1 MKIYRLSL
9 VVACLASMATVF
21 SSCDN
26 EYDLSKDIDSNIN
39 VGKNFILPVGE
50 TVKIPLSRIIKA
62 GNDLTVNSSGVYELK
77 VNDSFNSSIQRVE
90 PFEISGL
97 QPQFSN
103 FTYSGLPQNNLDQE
117 VSLDDLNI
125 TTSATY
131 TISETKTELP
141 SEIEALYL
149 AEFNNEDGVNSTIQ
163 ISIESKDNGISE
175 MTLNNVSVKFPEII
189 TLKNGQHEVTIEKI
203 VLNKENDYSQDITI
217 NIANIA
223 IPSDNTIQKKY
234 ITEENGKRYFC
245 LDESISFNTGSTI
258 VVINPSK
265 VQNTELNIQF
275 GYSIENTKITR
286 VNGILAPNVSINESL
301 EITDLPDF
309 IKDKSSTFTPE
320 EMNFSLSINNPVDMP
335 IETTVSI
342 TAWDNDKN
350 VAIGDPIF
358 IELKGDNAIK
368 PSNNTHYFI
377 ANKECLNK
385 VDTITY
391 IVNEDLVK
399 LLATIPD
406 SYKITTDII
415 KANGTNAG
423 NGFKLGED
431 NLTLEGKYNVE
442 VPFSF
447 KNLEINYTDFVDE
460 LKEDLEDVAD
470 LTNKIILNVDAE
482 STIPTELVASV
493 KLYDS
498 FGKELKQ
505 IKVTG
510 TSENT
515 LTIKAHDPKN
525 GNATVTPITLTIEEL
540 EGSTQLEDL
549 EKLEYTIKAKNSKEN
564 IQLKSDQYLIL
575 KNGVAKIPNGITTE
589 L

>member
-9 VVACLASMATVF
+9 VVACLASMVAVF

-50 TVKIPLSRIIKA
+50 TVKIPLSRIIKE

-77 VNDSFNSSIQRVE
+77 VNDSINSSIQRVE

-103 FTYSGLPQNNLDQE
+103 FSYSGLPQYNLDQE
-117 VSLDDLNI
+117 VALDDLNI
-125 TTSATY
+125 ETSATY

-149 AEFNNEDGVNSTIQ
+149 AEFNNEEGVNSKIQ

-234 ITEENGKRYFC
+234 ITEENGKRYFS
-245 LDESISFNTGSTI
+245 LDESISFNTGSTK

-286 VNGILAPNVSINESL
+286 VNGILAPNVSINTSL
-301 EITDLPDF
+301 GINDLPDF

-350 VAIGDPIF
+350 ATIGDPIY

-368 PSNNTHYFI
+368 PSNKTYYLI
-377 ANKECLNK
+377 TNKECLNK

-406 SYKITTDII
+406 SYKITTDAI

-431 NLTLEGKYNVE
+431 NLTLQVNYDVQI
-442 VPFSF
+442 PFSF

>member
-9 VVACLASMATVF
+9 VVACLASMVAVF

-50 TVKIPLSRIIKA
+50 TVKIPLSRIIKE

-77 VNDSFNSSIQRVE
+77 VNDSINSSIQRVE

-103 FTYSGLPQNNLDQE
+103 FSYSGLPQYNLDQE
-117 VSLDDLNI
+117 VALDDLNI
-125 TTSATY
+125 ETSATY

-149 AEFNNEDGVNSTIQ
+149 AEFNNEEGVNSKIQ

-234 ITEENGKRYFC
+234 ITEENGKRYFS
-245 LDESISFNTGSTI
+245 LDESISFNTGSTK

-286 VNGILAPNVSINESL
+286 VNGILAPNVSINTSL
-301 EITDLPDF
+301 GINDLPDF
-309 IKDKSSTFTPE
+309 IKDKSSAFTPE

-350 VAIGDPIF
+350 ATIGDPIY

-368 PSNNTHYFI
+368 PSNKTYYLI
-377 ANKECLNK
+377 TNKECLNK

-406 SYKITTDII
+406 SYKITTDAI

-431 NLTLEGKYNVE
+431 NLTLQVNYDVQI
-442 VPFSF
+442 PFSF

-575 KNGVAKIPNGITTE
+575 KNGVAKMPNGITTE

>member
-9 VVACLASMATVF
+9 VVACLASMVAVF

-50 TVKIPLSRIIKA
+50 TVKIPLSRIIKE

-77 VNDSFNSSIQRVE
+77 VNDSINSSIQRVE

-103 FTYSGLPQNNLDQE
+103 FSYSGLPQYNLDQE
-117 VSLDDLNI
+117 VALDDLNI
-125 TTSATY
+125 ETSATY

-149 AEFNNEDGVNSTIQ
+149 AEFNNEEGVNSKIQ

-234 ITEENGKRYFC
+234 ITEENGKRYFS
-245 LDESISFNTGSTI
+245 LDESISFNTGSTK

-286 VNGILAPNVSINESL
+286 VNGILAPNVSINTSL
-301 EITDLPDF
+301 GINDLPDF
-309 IKDKSSTFTPE
+309 IKDKSSAFTPE

-350 VAIGDPIF
+350 ATIGDPIY

-368 PSNNTHYFI
+368 PSNKTYYLI
-377 ANKECLNK
+377 TNKECLNK

-406 SYKITTDII
+406 SYKITTDAI

-431 NLTLEGKYNVE
+431 NLTLQVNYDVQI
-442 VPFSF
+442 PFSF

-460 LKEDLEDVAD
+460 LKEDLKDVAD

>member
-9 VVACLASMATVF
+9 VVACLASMAAVF

-50 TVKIPLSRIIKA
+50 TVKIPLSRIIKE

-77 VNDSFNSSIQRVE
+77 VNDSINSSIQRVE

-103 FTYSGLPQNNLDQE
+103 FSYSGLPQYNLDQE
-117 VSLDDLNI
+117 VALDDLNI
-125 TTSATY
+125 ETSATY

-149 AEFNNEDGVNSTIQ
+149 AEFNNEEGVNSKIQ

-234 ITEENGKRYFC
+234 ITEENGKRYFS
-245 LDESISFNTGSTI
+245 LDESISFNTGSTK

-286 VNGILAPNVSINESL
+286 VNGILAPNVSINTSL
-301 EITDLPDF
+301 GINDLPDF

-342 TAWDNDKN
+342 TAWDNYKN
-350 VAIGDPIF
+350 ATIGDPIY

-368 PSNNTHYFI
+368 PSNKTYYLI
-377 ANKECLNK
+377 TNKECLNK

-406 SYKITTDII
+406 SYKITTDAI

-431 NLTLEGKYNVE
+431 NLTLQVNYDVQI
-442 VPFSF
+442 PFSF

-460 LKEDLEDVAD
+460 LKEDLKDVAD

>member
-9 VVACLASMATVF
+9 VVACLASMVAVF

-50 TVKIPLSRIIKA
+50 TVKIPLSRIIKE

-77 VNDSFNSSIQRVE
+77 VNDSINSSIQRVE

-103 FTYSGLPQNNLDQE
+103 FSYSGLPQYNLDQE
-117 VSLDDLNI
+117 VALNDLNI
-125 TTSATY
+125 ETSATY

-149 AEFNNEDGVNSTIQ
+149 AEFNNEEGVNSKIQ

-234 ITEENGKRYFC
+234 ITEENGKRYFS
-245 LDESISFNTGSTI
+245 LDESISFNTGSTK

-286 VNGILAPNVSINESL
+286 VNGILAPNVSINTSL
-301 EITDLPDF
+301 GINDLPDF

-350 VAIGDPIF
+350 ATIGDPIY

-368 PSNNTHYFI
+368 PSNKTYYLI
-377 ANKECLNK
+377 TNKECLNK

-406 SYKITTDII
+406 SYKITTDAI

-431 NLTLEGKYNVE
+431 DLTLQVNYDVQI
-442 VPFSF
+442 PFSF